1 MSDNRKKKKTAT
13 SIIAI
18 LAVVLCFGMVV
29 YALTTLSVSVED
41 NYFQTGT
48 VEINLNDGNP
58 VIEPDEFRFEPGMTV
73 TKDFF
78 VRNESTC
85 DVYYKL
91 YFEDVED
98 DGGLASVLLV
108 TVKDGD
114 KVLIEGTISELNR
127 TEVAVGD
134 DILTPDEQRNLTISF
149 YYPKTEG
156 NATQGASM
164 SFRFTAEAV
173 QTQNNPDRLFD

>member
-1 MSDNRKKKKTAT
+1 MSDNRKKKKTAA
-13 SIIAI
+13 SVIAI
-18 LAVVLCFGMVV
+18 IAVVLCLGMVV
-29 YALTTLSVSVED
+29 YALVTLSVSVED

-78 VRNESTC
+78 VKNESTC

-98 DGGLASVLLV
+98 DGGLASVLHV
-108 TVKDGD
+108 TVKDGND
-114 KVLIEGTISELNR
+114 VIIEGTLSELNR
-127 TEVAVGD
+127 ADVAVGD
-134 DILTPDEQRNLTISF
+134 DILTPNEKRDLTISF
-149 YYPKTEG
+149 YYPRSAG
-156 NATQGASM
+156 NATQGASL

-173 QTQNNPDRLFD
+173 QTANNPDRLFD